1 MTTEEYLIPLD
12 NYLKVGLHIG
22 TKFRTK
28 YMEPFIYKI
37 RPDGLAVM
45 NVKKIDERIATAAK
59 FISQFEPKDILVV
72 CRRENGWKAVKLFSK
87 LTGIKVIAGRYRPG
101 MLTNSRLDNFSET
114 KLLVVVDPWPDKNA
128 VLDAVKVGVPVIALC
143 DTNNEANFLDLMVPC
158 NNKGKKSLG
167 LLFWVLTKEYLKN
180 KGLVKS
186 DEEFGATVDD
196 FAAE

>member
-1 MTTEEYLIPLD
+1 M
-12 NYLKVGLHIG
+12 
-22 TKFRTK
+22 
-28 YMEPFIYKI
+28 
-37 RPDGLAVM
+37 
-45 NVKKIDERIATAAK
+45 
-59 FISQFEPKDILVV
+59 
-72 CRRENGWKAVKLFSK
+72 
-87 LTGIKVIAGRYRPG
+87 TGIKVIAGRYRPG

-114 KLLVVVDPWPDKNA
+114 KLLIVVDPWPDKNA

-180 KGLVKS
+180 RGQIKA
-186 DEEFGATVDD
+186 DEELSLTMDD